1 MTSLGIKFHFNVQ
14 VTLKK
19 LSQGVLTLKIKKRI
33 TQHIECGVFFCC
45 LINVAGQWSWHPS
58 VTRRQFSASSSDF
71 NQEFIKSSQNYQS
84 KSRGVHIVSLPA
96 MSHVCQDI
104 LTKRDEGFQ
113 MYHYTCMKGKGF
125 WMFSV
130 FHIHIHVSYS
140 QTYTTK
146 FSNFMDTVDLIF
158 MMFNWCLGFSFN
170 V

>member
-1 MTSLGIKFHFNVQ
+1 MT
-14 VTLKK
+14 
-19 LSQGVLTLKIKKRI
+19 
-33 TQHIECGVFFCC
+33 
-45 LINVAGQWSWHPS
+45 VAGQWSWHPS

-113 MYHYTCMKGKGF
+113 MYHYTCMEGKGF

-130 FHIHIHVSYS
+130 FHIHIVYMYHIVKHIPQSLVILWTRLIWYLWYS
-140 QTYTTK
+140 IGVWG
-146 FSNFMDTVDLIF
+146 SVLMCRILWLWFMVI
-158 MMFNWCLGFSFN
+158 
-170 V
+170 

>member
-1 MTSLGIKFHFNVQ
+1 MITGGFDTKNFKN
-14 VTLKK
+14 KK
-19 LSQGVLTLKIKKRI
+19 LLSPLNV
-33 TQHIECGVFFCC
+33 VFFFCC
-45 LINVAGQWSWHPS
+45 LMTVAGQWSWHPS

-113 MYHYTCMKGKGF
+113 MYHYTCMEGKGF

-130 FHIHIHVSYS
+130 FYIHIHVSYS

-146 FSNFMDTVDLIF
+146 FSNFMDTVTGNLIF
-158 MMFNWCLGFSFN
+158 MIFNWCLGFSFN